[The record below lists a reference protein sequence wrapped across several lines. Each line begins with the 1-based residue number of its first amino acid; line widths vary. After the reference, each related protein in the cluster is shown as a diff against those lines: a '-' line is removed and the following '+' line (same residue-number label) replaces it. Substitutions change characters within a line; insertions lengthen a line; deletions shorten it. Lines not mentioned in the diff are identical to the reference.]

1 MPLYS
6 RSLPDRECTSV
17 AEERATRP
25 KKGPEPPSLAQS
37 VGPYLGYGLQW
48 ALATGLFLFLGWLAD
63 GWLGTKP
70 LLTIV
75 GAFVGAGAGFYSLYY
90 HLVVEPRRR
99 ERERKGREEP

>member
-1 MPLYS
+1 MPVYC
-6 RSLPDRECTSV
+6 RSVPDRECTSV
-17 AEERATRP
+17 ADERPTRP
-25 KKGPEPPSLAQS
+25 NQGPEPPSLASTGQ
-37 VGPYLGYGLQW
+37 YLGYGLQW
-48 ALATGLFLFLGWLAD
+48 ALATALFLFLGWLAD

-99 ERERKGREEP
+99 AERKDPEER

>member
-1 MPLYS
+1 MSLYS
-6 RSLPDRECTSV
+6 RSVFSPERTSV
-17 AEERATRP
+17 ADERPNR
-25 KKGPEPPSLAQS
+25 KYQGPAPPPLGQA
-37 VGPYLGYGLQW
+37 VGQYLGYGLQW
-48 ALATGLFLFLGWLAD
+48 ALATALFLFLGWLAD

-99 ERERKGREEP
+99 AARQDPEER

>member
-1 MPLYS
+1 MA
-6 RSLPDRECTSV
+6 D
-17 AEERATRP
+17 ERPTRTP
-25 KKGPEPPSLAQS
+25 HQGPEPPSLVQAAGQ
-37 VGPYLGYGLQW
+37 YLGYGLQW
-48 ALATGLFLFLGWLAD
+48 ALATVLFLFLGWLAD

-99 ERERKGREEP
+99 ASHKGPEER

>member
-1 MPLYS
+1 M
-6 RSLPDRECTSV
+6 T
-17 AEERATRP
+17 EERP
-25 KKGPEPPSLAQS
+25 SQPNKGPEPPPSLARAAGQ
-37 VGPYLGYGLQW
+37 YLGYGLQW
-48 ALATGLFLFLGWLAD
+48 ALATALFLFLGWFAD

-99 ERERKGREEP
+99 SERGDPEER